1 MRRSSWAGTPP
12 TDETEARKRL
22 LDAAVRCVQRHG
34 LERTS
39 LGDIA
44 NEAGVTR
51 PTVYAYFDGR
61 NQLLQ
66 AAMLNAAD
74 DLVDRLVEYV
84 RGFDEPADQVVEN
97 LLFCLREV
105 ASYPSLALLLVPTG
119 VDLGS
124 SSLMPRGLSIAR
136 RGLEP
141 VVEKCPWLTDQIDE
155 LAEVMVRFFLSL
167 LTLQGPAER
176 DESELRAFLHRRLV
190 PAMRLG
196 CPSIKTD

>member
-1 MRRSSWAGTPP
+1 MRRSAWAGTPP
-12 TDETEARKRL
+12 TDETEARQRL

-34 LERTS
+34 PEKTS

-44 NEAGVTR
+44 SEAGVTR
-51 PTVYAYFDGR
+51 PTVYAYFEGR
-61 NQLLQ
+61 NQLLH
-66 AAMLNAAD
+66 AAMLGAAN

-84 RGFDEPADQVVEN
+84 RSFDDPAEQVVEN

-105 ASYPSLALLLVPTG
+105 SSYPSLALLLVPTG

-124 SSLMPRGLSIAR
+124 SPLMPRGLSIAR

-141 VVEKCPWLTDQIDE
+141 VLEKCPWLAGDIDE

-167 LTLQGPAER
+167 LALAGPEDR
-176 DESELRAFLHRRLV
+176 DEAELRAFLHRRLV
-190 PAMRLG
+190 PAMGLRQPVSTG
-196 CPSIKTD
+196 N